1 MANISNPGFSS
12 GLSGLIPQLVAAE
25 RAPGDARFNRIE
37 STTTAQIS
45 AFGKVTAGLS
55 GLQGALAKFE
65 GVGASLGRKV
75 TVAADAGF
83 TATAN
88 TRAALGTYN
97 ISVESLAT
105 THKLQSAPVGKDNPQ
120 LGHGSLS
127 IVVGDGGLGEGDD
140 KGSGATIE
148 IEIAEGKG
156 TLADIRD
163 AINAQ
168 AGGKGVTA
176 TLVRGDGGDVLVLAS
191 TKTGTEGRMQI
202 TATGGDG
209 GLGALATTGGS
220 MHVADEGND
229 ARVLIDGIARTS
241 SSNRLDEVI
250 DGITID
256 LAKAE
261 PGKTFS
267 LSLGSDAS
275 PLKASMLS
283 FISAYNTALGALR
296 TQSAAGGENSSGAA
310 LSGDSAPRSIT
321 QSLRG
326 TISANYAQLAELG
339 LKTGVD
345 GSLSLDGS
353 KFDTA
358 IAADPEAVQRLLGDE
373 GALQKP
379 MAAALK
385 SYLGDDGLIKGRTDA
400 LNSRLK
406 SLKTEREMFDRRISD
421 VEARYTRQFTA
432 LDMMVSQMQSTSSF
446 LTQQLSQLTK
456 QSS

>member
-1 MANISNPGFSS
+1 MATISNPGFSS

-45 AFGKVTAGLS
+45 AFGKLTSGLAGLQS
-55 GLQGALAKFE
+55 TLAKFE
-65 GVGASLGRKV
+65 GTGASLGRKV
-75 TVAADAGF
+75 AVGTDAGF

-88 TRAALGTYN
+88 TRAALGSYQ

-105 THKLQSAPVGKDNPQ
+105 NHKLQSAAVAKDTQ

-127 IVVGDGGLGEGDD
+127 ITVGDGE
-140 KGSGATIE
+140 AIAV
-148 IEIAEGKG
+148 EIAEGKG
-156 TLADIRD
+156 SLADIRD

-176 TLVRGDGGDVLVLAS
+176 TLVRGDDGDVLVLAS

-202 TATGGDG
+202 SASGGDG
-209 GLGALATTGGS
+209 GLGALASSGGT
-220 MHVADEGND
+220 MHVADAGND
-229 ARVLIDGIARTS
+229 ARVLIDGITHTG

-256 LAKAE
+256 LTKAR
-261 PGKTFS
+261 PGETFS
-267 LSLGSDAS
+267 LSLTADAS

-310 LSGDSAPRSIT
+310 LSGDSAPRTIT

-326 TISANYAQLAELG
+326 AISANYSQLAELG

-353 KFDTA
+353 KFDTV

-373 GALQKP
+373 GTLQKP

-385 SYLGDDGLIKGRTDA
+385 SYLGDDGMIKGRTDA

-406 SLKTEREMFDRRISD
+406 SLKTEREMFDRRIND

-432 LDMMVSQMQSTSSF
+432 LDMMVSQMQSTS
-446 LTQQLSQLTK
+446 
-456 QSS
+456 

>member
-1 MANISNPGFSS
+1 MATISNPGFSA

-37 STTTAQIS
+37 STATAQIS
-45 AFGKVTAGLS
+45 AFGKLSSGLAGLQS
-55 GLQGALAKFE
+55 TLAKFE
-65 GVGASLGRKV
+65 GTGASLGRKV
-75 TVAADAGF
+75 TVGTDAGF

-88 TRAALGTYN
+88 TKAALGSYQ

-105 THKLQSAPVGKDNPQ
+105 AHKLQSAAVAKDTQ

-127 IVVGDGGLGEGDD
+127 ITVGDGE
-140 KGSGATIE
+140 AIE
-148 IEIAEGKG
+148 VEIAEGKG
-156 TLADIRD
+156 SLADIRD

-168 AGGKGVTA
+168 AGGKDVTA
-176 TLVRGDGGDVLVLAS
+176 TLVRGDDGDVLVLAS
-191 TKTGTEGRMQI
+191 TRTGTEGRMQI
-202 TATGGDG
+202 SASGGDG
-209 GLGALATTGGS
+209 GLDALATSGGT
-220 MHVADEGND
+220 MHVADAGND
-229 ARVLIDGIARTS
+229 ARVVIDGITHTG

-256 LAKAE
+256 LTKAK
-261 PGKTFS
+261 PGETFS
-267 LSLGSDAS
+267 LSLTSDAS

-283 FISAYNTALGALR
+283 FISAYNTALSALR
-296 TQSAAGGENSSGAA
+296 TQSQAGGKDSSGAP
-310 LSGDSAPRSIT
+310 LSGDSAPRTIT

-345 GSLSLDGS
+345 GSLSLDGA

-379 MAAALK
+379 MAATLK
-385 SYLGDDGLIKGRTDA
+385 SYLGDEGMIKGRTDA

-406 SLKTEREMFDRRISD
+406 LLETEREMFDRRISD

-446 LTQQLSQLTK
+446 LTQQLSQISQLK
-456 QSS
+456 QS

>member
-1 MANISNPGFSS
+1 MATISNPGFSS

-37 STTTAQIS
+37 SVATAQIS

-75 TVAADAGF
+75 SVGTDAGF

-88 TRAALGTYN
+88 TKAALGNYQ

-105 THKLQSAPVGKDNPQ
+105 THKLQSAALAKDAAGKDAQ

-127 IVVGDGGLGEGDD
+127 ITVGDGE
-140 KGSGATIE
+140 AIE
-148 IEIAEGKG
+148 VEIAEGKG
-156 TLADIRD
+156 SLAEIRD
-163 AINAQ
+163 AINAK
-168 AGGKGVTA
+168 AGGKEVTA
-176 TLVRGDGGDVLVLAS
+176 TLVRGDSGDVLVLAS
-191 TKTGTEGRMQI
+191 TKTGTDGRMQI
-202 TATGGDG
+202 STSGGDG
-209 GLGALATTGGS
+209 GLEALASSGGT
-220 MHVADEGND
+220 MTVADAGND
-229 ARVLIDGIARTS
+229 ARVLIDGISRTS
-241 SSNRLDEVI
+241 SSNRLDEAI

-256 LAKAE
+256 LTKAK
-261 PGKTFS
+261 PGENSS
-267 LSLGSDAS
+267 LSLTSDAS

-283 FISAYNTALGALR
+283 FISAYNTALSALR
-296 TQSAAGGENSSGAA
+296 TQSASGGESSSGAP

-326 TISANYAQLAELG
+326 AISANYAQLAELG

-385 SYLGDDGLIKGRTDA
+385 SLLGDDGMIKGRTDA

-406 SLKTEREMFDRRISD
+406 SLKTERERFDRRISD
-421 VEARYTRQFTA
+421 VQARYTRQFTA

-446 LTQQLSQLTK
+446 LTQQLSQITQLK
-456 QSS
+456 QS

>member
-1 MANISNPGFSS
+1 MATISNPGFSA

-37 STTTAQIS
+37 STATAQIS
-45 AFGKVTAGLS
+45 AFGKLSSGLAGLQS
-55 GLQGALAKFE
+55 TLAKFE
-65 GVGASLGRKV
+65 GTDASLGRKV
-75 TVAADAGF
+75 TLGTDAGF

-88 TRAALGTYN
+88 TKAALGSYQ

-105 THKLQSAPVGKDNPQ
+105 AHKLQSAAVAKDTQ

-127 IVVGDGGLGEGDD
+127 ITVGVGE
-140 KGSGATIE
+140 AIE
-148 IEIAEGKG
+148 VEIAEGKG
-156 TLADIRD
+156 SLADIRD

-176 TLVRGDGGDVLVLAS
+176 TLVRGDDGDVLVLAS
-191 TKTGTEGRMQI
+191 TKTGSEGRMQI
-202 TATGGDG
+202 TTTGDG
-209 GLGALATTGGS
+209 LGVLATEGGTLK
-220 MHVADEGND
+220 VADPGNQ
-229 ARVLIDGIARTS
+229 AQIEIDGILHTG

-256 LAKAE
+256 LTKAR
-261 PGKTFS
+261 PGETFS
-267 LSLGSDAS
+267 LSLTSDAS

-310 LSGDSAPRSIT
+310 LSGDSAPRTIT

-326 TISANYAQLAELG
+326 TISANYSQLAELG

-353 KFDTA
+353 KFDTV

-385 SYLGDDGLIKGRTDA
+385 SYLGDDGMIKGRTDA

-446 LTQQLSQLTK
+446 LTQQLSQISQLR
-456 QSS
+456 QS